1 MNQEF
6 NLLWKAQN
14 LKQLHQ
20 LKATLSAFMYVTRY
34 SRMNQVKLWNTAF
47 EKIQV
52 ISFVLKDH
60 SDSIF
65 LKAVFQKFLE
75 YSCIGLVK

>member
-1 MNQEF
+1 
-6 NLLWKAQN
+6 
-14 LKQLHQ
+14 
-20 LKATLSAFMYVTRY
+20 MYVTRY

-65 LKAVFQKFLE
+65 LKAVFQKFWNTAVL
-75 YSCIGLVK
+75 G